1 MKYAKYL
8 ALLAA
13 WTLLRP
19 LGALARDKDQHSV
32 DIQDPVQVGATQL
45 NPGTYKVEWQDAGP
59 AVRVKFI
66 QRGET
71 VATVPATLKMNS
83 KITQDDIVIST
94 TTASKKVLEEIDF
107 DHQKESLI
115 FGKHQSSM

>member
-1 MKYAKYL
+1 MKYVKYV
-8 ALLAA
+8 ALLA
-13 WTLLRP
+13 TLTLQLP
-19 LGALARDKDQHSV
+19 VCALARDRNQHSL
-32 DIQDPVQVGATQL
+32 DIPDPVQVGATQL
-45 NPGTYKVEWQDAGP
+45 NLCTYKIEWQDAGP
-59 AVRVKFI
+59 AVHVKFI
-66 QRGET
+66 QRAET
-71 VATVPATLKMNS
+71 VATVPAMLKMNS

>member
-8 ALLAA
+8 VLLSAL
-13 WTLLRP
+13 TMLLP
-19 LGALARDKDQHSV
+19 VCALARDKNQHSV
-32 DIQDPVQVGATQL
+32 NIPDPVQVGATQL
-45 NPGTYKVEWQDAGP
+45 RPGTYKVEWQDAGP
-59 AVRVKFI
+59 AVHVKFI

-83 KITQDDIVIST
+83 QITQDDIVIST

-107 DHQKESLI
+107 DHQKEALI
-115 FGKHQSSM
+115 FGQQRSAM